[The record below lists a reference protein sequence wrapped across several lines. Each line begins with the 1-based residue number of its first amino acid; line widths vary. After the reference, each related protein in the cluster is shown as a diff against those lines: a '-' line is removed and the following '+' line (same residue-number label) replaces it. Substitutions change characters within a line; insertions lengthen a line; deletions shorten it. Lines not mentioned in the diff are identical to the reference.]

1 MRKTRNSAALVLAL
15 LASLPAAAAEP
26 PALSL
31 RTIEVKAGDGTPVA
45 AEAGELLV
53 PENRAEPGS
62 RKIALRFLRFKSTA
76 AKPGSPIVYLAG
88 GPGGSG
94 IAAARGVRL
103 PLFLALRQFGDVI
116 ALDQRGTGEKTELG
130 CQEPIALDLAAPLD
144 RAKAGAAAAAAARLC
159 AERLKAQGVDLR
171 GYNTRE
177 SAADLDELR
186 RALGAEKLTLWG
198 ISYGT
203 HLALATLRDF
213 GQNID
218 RVILAGIEGPDDT
231 YKLPSDQEELLRR
244 IAVLARPQIA
254 DLEGTIRGLLAELAA
269 RPKSVELVDPMSG
282 ESGAIVLGPLDL
294 QVVLAQMLGG
304 PDLFAGL
311 PDFVA
316 RLAAG
321 DWTALALR
329 AAAARFGEAPLA
341 MTTAMDCASGIT
353 AARRARIAAEAPKTL
368 LGDAINM
375 PFPEIC
381 AGVEVA
387 DLGDAFRAPLES
399 KVPALL
405 ISGSLDGRT
414 RPRQAEALL
423 AGMPSAVHLLIDGA
437 GHSDPLFLSSPKILE
452 TMVKFLRGEKVEER
466 RIQLAP
472 VAFVP
477 PRSVAAVPDAVLESY
492 VGKYKIAEGSYR
504 RVVKAG
510 SVLYT
515 IRDGSGP
522 LPIRPLSAT
531 EFFYDDGGP
540 ASSLRFETDAD
551 GKVVAMI
558 FRRPGGAE
566 ERCPRE

>member
-1 MRKTRNSAALVLAL
+1 MRNLRNTTVLL
-15 LASLPAAAAEP
+15 LLLGALPAAAEEP
-26 PALSL
+26 GSL
-31 RTIEVKAGDGTPVA
+31 KLEAIGIAAGDGAKIP
-45 AEAGELLV
+45 AESGELRV

-62 RKIALRFLRFKSTA
+62 RTIPLRFIRFKSTA

-94 IAAARGVRL
+94 IGAARGARL
-103 PLFLALRQFGDVI
+103 PLFLALREFGDVI
-116 ALDQRGTGEKTELG
+116 AFDQRGTGEKTELG
-130 CQEPIALDLAAPLD
+130 CNEPIALDLAVPLD

-171 GYNTRE
+171 GYTTRE
-177 SAADLDELR
+177 NAADLDDLR
-186 RALGAEKLTLWG
+186 RALGAEKITLWG

-213 GQNID
+213 GPHID

-231 YKLPSDQEELLRR
+231 YKLPSDQEELIRK
-244 IAVLARPQIA
+244 IAVLAKPQIA
-254 DLEGTIRGLLAELAA
+254 DLEGAIRGLLAELGA
-269 RPKSVELVDPMSG
+269 RPKSVTLVDPMSG

-311 PDFVA
+311 PDFVS

-353 AARRARIAAEAPKTL
+353 AARRARIAAEAPTTL
-368 LGDAINM
+368 LGDAINL

-381 AGVEVA
+381 AGIEIA
-387 DLGDAFRAPLES
+387 DLGDGFRAPLES

-405 ISGSLDGRT
+405 ISGTLDGRT
-414 RPRQAEALL
+414 RPRQAEELL
-423 AGMPSAVHLLIDGA
+423 AGMPNAIHLVIDGA

-452 TMVKFLRGEKVEER
+452 TMVKFLRGEKIEVKL
-466 RIQLAP
+466 IQLP
-472 VAFVP
+472 PLAFVP
-477 PRSVAAVPDAVLESY
+477 PRTVAAVPDAVLASY
-492 VGKYKIAEGSYR
+492 VGKYRIAEGSYR
-504 RVVKAG
+504 RVLKAG
-510 SVLYT
+510 PVLYT
-515 IRDGSGP
+515 VRDGSGP

-551 GKVVAMI
+551 GKVVAML
-558 FRRPGGAE
+558 FRRPNGQE

>member
-1 MRKTRNSAALVLAL
+1 MRNLRNTTFL
-15 LASLPAAAAEP
+15 LLLLGALPAAAAEP
-26 PALSL
+26 GSL
-31 RTIEVKAGDGTPVA
+31 KLEAIEIAAGDGTKIP
-45 AEAGELLV
+45 AESGELRV

-62 RKIALRFLRFKSTA
+62 RNIPLRFVRFKSTA

-94 IAAARGVRL
+94 IGAARGARL
-103 PLFLALRQFGDVI
+103 PLFLALREFGDVI
-116 ALDQRGTGEKTELG
+116 AFDQRGTGQQTELG
-130 CQEPIALDLAAPLD
+130 CSEPIALDLAAPLD

-159 AERLKAQGVDLR
+159 AERLKTQGIDLR

-177 SAADLDELR
+177 NAADLDALR
-186 RALGAEKLTLWG
+186 RALGAEKITLWG

-213 GQNID
+213 GPHID
-218 RVILAGIEGPDDT
+218 RVILAGVEGPDDT
-231 YKLPSDQEELLRR
+231 YKLPSDQEELMRK
-244 IAVLARPQIA
+244 IAVLAKPQIA
-254 DLEGTIRGLLAELAA
+254 DLEGAIRGLLAELAA
-269 RPKSVELVDPMSG
+269 RPKSVTLVDPMSG
-282 ESGAIVLGPLDL
+282 ESGTIVLGPLDL

-311 PDFVA
+311 PDFVS
-316 RLAAG
+316 RLKAG

-353 AARRARIAAEAPKTL
+353 AARRARIAAEAPTTL
-368 LGDAINM
+368 LGDAINL

-381 AGVEVA
+381 AGIEVA
-387 DLGDAFRAPLES
+387 DLGDGFRAPLES

-405 ISGSLDGRT
+405 ISGTLDGRT
-414 RPRQAEALL
+414 RPRQAEELL
-423 AGMPSAVHLLIDGA
+423 AGMPNAIHLVIDGA

-452 TMVKFLRGEKVEER
+452 TMVKFLRGEKIEER
-466 RIQLAP
+466 RIPLPP

-477 PRSVAAVPDAVLESY
+477 PRTVAAVPDAVLASY
-492 VGKYKIAEGSYR
+492 VGKYRIAEGSYR
-504 RVVKAG
+504 RVLKAG
-510 SVLYT
+510 PVLYT
-515 IRDGSGP
+515 VRDGSGP

-551 GKVVAMI
+551 GKVVAML
-558 FRRPGGAE
+558 FRRPNGQE